1 MKIFFYYVNGTE
13 FADTEAFGKAWTEAK
28 ALATEEHTCITRT
41 VVKGEEMKHE
51 FFAKGGCFLDER
63 FYEKDRVKIF

>member
-1 MKIFFYYVNGTE
+1 MKEFFYYVNGTE
-13 FADTEAFGKAWTEAK
+13 FVDTEAFGKAWKEAK

-41 VVKGEEMKHE
+41 VVKGKEMYHE
-51 FFAKGGCFLDER
+51 FFAKGGCFLSER